1 MSEKTNPETIVIT
14 SSPESKTET
23 PAPTATPAA
32 APTPPPIQVV
42 VEKPV
47 RRYLKTKLAL
57 AATATAVVAG
67 AVLVYKHMRAS
78 DINDELIADS
88 TEFSFEPPQ
97 LESLGT
103 FELVRDV
110 ETDAVYQVV
119 PETET
124 TTE

>member
-32 APTPPPIQVV
+32 ETPQPPIQVV

-78 DINDELIADS
+78 DIDAEQIDS
-88 TEFSFEPPQ
+88 NEFSFEPPQ